1 TRDGYPIRMGKNAF
15 PGPADTY
22 VAYGENWANVSNT
35 PLREYKHWVHEGGIS
50 TPLIVHWPAGI
61 KTSGQWC
68 HQPSHLIDIAAT
80 IFEISKS
87 NYPTTATPL
96 EGKSLLPAFANKPI
110 ERDAIYWEHEGNR
123 AVRKG
128 DWKLVAKHKKPWE
141 LYDISKDR
149 IEANDLASQLPDKV
163 SEMANLY
170 DAYATRALVAP
181 WPLPANAPDQ

>member
-1 TRDGYPIRMGKNAF
+1 
-15 PGPADTY
+15 
-22 VAYGENWANVSNT
+22 
-35 PLREYKHWVHEGGIS
+35 
-50 TPLIVHWPAGI
+50 
-61 KTSGQWC
+61 
-68 HQPSHLIDIAAT
+68 
-80 IFEISKS
+80 
-87 NYPTTATPL
+87 
-96 EGKSLLPAFANKPI
+96 
-110 ERDAIYWEHEGNR
+110 